1 MNSLYHKI
9 LSKLFVIKTVITER
23 MSPSGTYVSA
33 ATMDRKTV
41 VSMLVTRL
49 TVVIMDTL
57 IHLESAD
64 T

>member
-1 MNSLYHKI
+1 
-9 LSKLFVIKTVITER
+9 
-23 MSPSGTYVSA
+23 MSPTGTYVSA